1 MMQIAKG
8 IVYEKGRRQVGGHA
22 KSDVVGFYQCCGYRE
37 AGSDEPSQD
46 PKGINMAKYLSGAY
60 DLRFGVEG
68 RNAPA
73 ID

>member
-46 PKGINMAKYLSGAY
+46 PKGVNMAKYL
-60 DLRFGVEG
+60 
-68 RNAPA
+68 
-73 ID
+73 